1 MGPDLSSVVPCLG
14 DAVGVVRFKKGP
26 PVTTHLQVIG
36 RAGRQGVVLVA
47 RRLGQEG
54 QLGPGR
60 DALSDSG
67 SSDQKQRPL
76 ALLAPRIDVVE
87 PAAMNDSTFCI
98 STVDFKIS

>member
-1 MGPDLSSVVPCLG
+1 M
-14 DAVGVVRFKKGP
+14 
-26 PVTTHLQVIG
+26 
-36 RAGRQGVVLVA
+36 VLVA

-76 ALLAPRIDVVE
+76 ALLAPGVDVVE
-87 PAAMNDSTFCI
+87 PVAMNDSTFCI
-98 STVDFKIS
+98 STVDLKIS